1 MRATACRPRIYCN
14 NKERQVCKL
23 SDKRND
29 AFSGYSSSGFKPK
42 NITSDMWEPITTAG
56 NYTAYTPPKQ
66 EFKSGQQTKRTSREE
81 ANTHRSGRVQGERKA
96 AAPKPKREKDKP
108 AGKTPPADRP
118 ISSGRVAD
126 SGKKKP
132 TKKPKPKTKSKA
144 KAPSKRSVNLAAK
157 QREKTNKEFLRL
169 VKGGKST
176 DEARVIITKR
186 KIRKRKLKTFFS
198 VMFLFFF
205 ALIFVLSYSYFEG
218 APVKNIVVSGDE
230 VYTDSEILD
239 AAKLSEGVNMLTV
252 REKAVNESVIK
263 ILPFVSA
270 IGVKYDLPDT
280 LELNIISTTE
290 RFIIKNGGGY
300 ICVDKTG
307 KVVSEKK
314 KKLSDGQFMVKG
326 MKEQTYTLGEMFVP
340 DEANSQKF
348 SVLKELASAVENNEI
363 ITCGVIDIEDINDI
377 TLTYKSRLR
386 VYLGD
391 SKNLSSKLK
400 QAEDVLKSNGAEE
413 KTGYV
418 NVKYD
423 IGAYFMQGSMDA

>member
-1 MRATACRPRIYCN
+1 MGDCSSPEFIMIT
-14 NKERQVCKL
+14 ERQVCKL

-66 EFKSGQQTKRTSREE
+66 EFKSSQQTKRTSREE
-81 ANTHRSGRVQGERKA
+81 PNTHRSGRVQSERKA
-96 AAPKPKREKDKP
+96 EAPKTKREKDKP
-108 AGKTPPADRP
+108 SHKTPPTDRP
-118 ISSGRVAD
+118 ISSGRAAD
-126 SGKKKP
+126 SGKNK
-132 TKKPKPKTKSKA
+132 TNKKPKPKTKNKA
-144 KAPSKRSVNLAAK
+144 EAPSKRSVNLAAK

-176 DEARVIITKR
+176 DEARAIITKR
-186 KIRKRKLKTFFS
+186 KIRKRKMKTLFS
-198 VMFLFFF
+198 VIFLFFF
-205 ALIFVLSYSYFEG
+205 ASVFVLSYTYFEG

-239 AAKLSEGVNMLTV
+239 AAKLSEGINMLTV

-263 ILPFVSA
+263 ILPFISA

-290 RFIIKNGGGY
+290 RFIIKNAGSY
-300 ICVDKTG
+300 VCVDKTG

-314 KKLSDGQFMVKG
+314 KKLSDGQFMVEG
-326 MKEQTYTLGEMFVP
+326 MKEQAYTLGEMFVP
-340 DEANSQKF
+340 DEANAQKF

-363 ITCGVIDIEDINDI
+363 INSGVIDIENINDI

-386 VYLGD
+386 IYLGD